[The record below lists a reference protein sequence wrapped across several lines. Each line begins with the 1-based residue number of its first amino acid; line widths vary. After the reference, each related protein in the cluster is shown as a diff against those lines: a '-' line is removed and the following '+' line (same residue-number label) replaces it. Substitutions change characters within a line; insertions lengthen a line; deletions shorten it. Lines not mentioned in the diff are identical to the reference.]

1 MVDYSPIIS
10 LIILNVNG
18 LNAPMKNTEIGRMN
32 LNNDP
37 TVYKKLISIIM
48 T

>member
-10 LIILNVNG
+10 LIILNVNC
-18 LNAPMKNTEIGRMN
+18 LNAPMKKTEIGRMN

-37 TVYKKLISIIM
+37 TVYKKLIQ
-48 T
+48 